1 MKPIIV
7 KGTKETLKTGGY
19 ERLIARAEGHGIKI
33 PRKTNADR
41 IRAMSNEELAE
52 WYFKVFFRNVPYC
65 NKPEC
70 FNDSPCE
77 QCLLDWLKQ
86 EVEDDG

>member
-7 KGTKETLKTGGY
+7 NDTPEMLKNGGY
-19 ERLIARAEGHGIKI
+19 EKLMVRAEGNGIKI
-33 PRKTNADR
+33 PRKTNGDR
-41 IRAMSNEELAE
+41 IRAMTNEELAE
-52 WYFKVFFRNVPYC
+52 WYFKDFFQNVPYC

-77 QCLLDWLKQ
+77 QCLLDWLRQ
-86 EVEDDG
+86 DAED